1 MERVVAVNARRKRS
15 LSTRSE
21 LRRVKTGPG
30 GREWRTQQSVA
41 TSSKIHAVP
50 VADKGD
56 DAYAGVV
63 ISRDSYEVVRI
74 MRIAASP

>member
-21 LRRVKTGPG
+21 LQRMKTGPG
-30 GREWRTQQSVA
+30 GRQWRAQQSAA
-41 TSSKIHAVP
+41 TSWTIHAAA
-50 VADKGD
+50 VADKGA

-63 ISRDSYEVVRI
+63 ISPDSYEVVRI
-74 MRIAASP
+74 MRIPVSR